1 MSAVTRAAV
10 NLALLAHHAWL
21 TGDAILRTLVR
32 LARHRNLLE
41 WNTSAQVQA
50 AARLSG
56 LSFVEGML
64 PATRDR
70 HRGGRRR
77 VRR

>member
-1 MSAVTRAAV
+1 MRAAV

-21 TGDAILRTLVR
+21 TGDAIVRTLVR

-41 WNTSAQVQA
+41 WNTSAQVQT

-70 HRGGRRR
+70 HRGGRRG